1 MNKYW
6 SILFRLGPSSCI
18 YFLKWKATVYLGH
31 EINQPD
37 EETSCVGYQ
46 QQQDSCYVNLESG
59 KAIEKKSI
67 DAAQKWRD
75 Q

>member
-1 MNKYW
+1 M
-6 SILFRLGPSSCI
+6 
-18 YFLKWKATVYLGH
+18 YLGH

-37 EETSCVGYQ
+37 VETSCVGYQ
-46 QQQDSCYVNLESG
+46 QQQDSCYVSLESG